1 MFTTKQYMK
10 DIASLRGSENV
21 FVLSVD
27 DKAKMGID
35 VTTAIKQSS
44 P

>member
-10 DIASLRGSENV
+10 DIASLRDSENV

-27 DKAKMGID
+27 DKAKMEID
-35 VTTAIKQSS
+35 VTTATKQSS